1 MADNFSSTVREK
13 SRVITYTH
21 TYAHTHTER
30 EREREIRPRAHRAL
44 ARVRLCVCVCVC
56 VDSVCVCMCVY
67 VCVCACVRLCVR
79 NADRCRSVAAH
90 RISPEVASLMPL
102 SSVTSLRERT
112 KTSLARL
119 PMMATSR
126 YDGSFGG
133 DSRTLVPRSS
143 AMGGGSDYARE
154 SVMSRLV
161 RIKTNIREA
170 KILHDPGKAGAGF
183 SGLLASWFPAPAA
196 VADLYT
202 RERPGDVCRQGPQR
216 DLRVHSVFA

>member
-1 MADNFSSTVREK
+1 MR
-13 SRVITYTH
+13 TH
-21 TYAHTHTER
+21 TQK

-56 VDSVCVCMCVY
+56 VDSVCV
-67 VCVCACVRLCVR
+67 CVRLCVR

-161 RIKTNIREA
+161 RIQTNIREA

-202 RERPGDVCRQGPQR
+202 RERPGDVCRQGPTTAGFASSHR
-216 DLRVHSVFA
+216 LCLRFGCSSLAMFSHKKNFA

>member
-1 MADNFSSTVREK
+1 
-13 SRVITYTH
+13 
-21 TYAHTHTER
+21 
-30 EREREIRPRAHRAL
+30 
-44 ARVRLCVCVCVC
+44 
-56 VDSVCVCMCVY
+56 
-67 VCVCACVRLCVR
+67 
-79 NADRCRSVAAH
+79 
-90 RISPEVASLMPL
+90 
-102 SSVTSLRERT
+102 
-112 KTSLARL
+112 
-119 PMMATSR
+119 
-126 YDGSFGG
+126 
-133 DSRTLVPRSS
+133 
-143 AMGGGSDYARE
+143 MGGGSDYARE